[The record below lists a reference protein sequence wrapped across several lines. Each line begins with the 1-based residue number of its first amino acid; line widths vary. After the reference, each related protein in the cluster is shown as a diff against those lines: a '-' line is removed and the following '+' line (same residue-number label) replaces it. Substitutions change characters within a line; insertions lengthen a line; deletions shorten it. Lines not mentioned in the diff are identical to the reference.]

1 MNPLAVQAAPSTLRV
16 LHWHVHGSWST
27 AFVQGGHTYL
37 LPVSTDSHGHCHGGR
52 PAAWDWPD
60 SAVEVPIEELR
71 DAAPDVVVLQRP
83 EELDLVERHLG
94 RRPGVDLP
102 AVYVEH
108 NTPRGDVPLT
118 QHPLADRNDV
128 LLVHVSDFN
137 DLMWDSGRAPT
148 TVVPHGVLDPGH
160 HYTGELDRAAVVIN
174 EPLRRGRITGTD
186 LLPRLARGAGL
197 DVFGM
202 GVDGLAAGLGLG
214 PTGLIPGGL
223 REIGDLPQGRL
234 HGEMARRRVY
244 LHTARWTSLGLSLI
258 EAMALGMPVVSL
270 ATTEAVV
277 AVPPDAGVLAT
288 RVDDMVTAL
297 AGLVA
302 QPERAT
308 AMGRC
313 ARAVA
318 LAEFGLDAFLL
329 RWDRLLAEVTR

>member
-1 MNPLAVQAAPSTLRV
+1 MHSFGVWGGRLKLRI

-37 LPVSTDSHGHCHGGR
+37 LPVSTDAGGQRHGGR
-52 PAAWDWPD
+52 PAAWQWPD
-60 SAVEVPIEELR
+60 SALEVAVEELR

-83 EELDLVERHLG
+83 EELDLVECHLG

-118 QHPLADRNDV
+118 RHPLAERDDV

-148 TVVPHGVLDPGH
+148 AVVPHGVLDPGH
-160 HYTGELDRAAVVIN
+160 RYTGELDRAAVVVN

-202 GVDGLAAGLGLG
+202 GIDGLAAGLGLG
-214 PTGLIPGGL
+214 PDRL

-288 RVDDMVTAL
+288 RVDDLVAAL

-302 QPERAT
+302 EPERASS
-308 AMGRC
+308 MGRC

-318 LAEFGLDAFLL
+318 LAEFGLDAFVA

>member
-1 MNPLAVQAAPSTLRV
+1 
-16 LHWHVHGSWST
+16 
-27 AFVQGGHTYL
+27 VQGGHTYL
-37 LPVSTDSHGHCHGGR
+37 LPVSTDAGGQRHGGR
-52 PAAWDWPD
+52 PAAWQWPD
-60 SAVEVPIEELR
+60 SALEVAVEELR

-118 QHPLADRNDV
+118 RHPLAERDDV

-148 TVVPHGVLDPGH
+148 AVVPHGVLDPGH
-160 HYTGELDRAAVVIN
+160 RYTGELDRAAVVVN

-202 GVDGLAAGLGLG
+202 GIDGLAAGLGLG
-214 PTGLIPGGL
+214 PDRL

>member
-1 MNPLAVQAAPSTLRV
+1 MNPLGVQAAPSKLRV

-37 LPVSTDSHGHCHGGR
+37 LPVSTDAGGQRHGGR
-52 PAAWDWPD
+52 PAAWQWPD
-60 SAVEVPIEELR
+60 SALEVPIEELR

-118 QHPLADRNDV
+118 RHPLAERDDV

-148 TVVPHGVLDPGH
+148 AVVPHGVLDPGH
-160 HYTGELDRAAVVIN
+160 RYTGELDRAAVVVN

-202 GVDGLAAGLGLG
+202 GIDGLAAGLGLG
-214 PTGLIPGGL
+214 PDRL

-288 RVDDMVTAL
+288 RVDDLVAGL

-302 QPERAT
+302 EPERASS
-308 AMGRC
+308 MGSC
-313 ARAVA
+313 ARRVA

>member
-1 MNPLAVQAAPSTLRV
+1 MNPSTVQGAPSKLRI

-37 LPVSTDSHGHCHGGR
+37 LPVSIDSRGYRHGGR
-52 PAAWDWPD
+52 PAAWHWPD
-60 SAVEVPIEELR
+60 SALEVPIEELR

-83 EELDLVERHLG
+83 EELDLVECHLG

-118 QHPLADRNDV
+118 RHPLAERDDV

-148 TVVPHGVLDPGH
+148 AVVPHGVLDPGH
-160 HYTGELDRAAVVIN
+160 RYTGELDRAAVVVN

-202 GVDGLAAGLGLG
+202 GIDGLAAGLGLG
-214 PTGLIPGGL
+214 PDRLC
-223 REIGDLPQGRL
+223 EIGDLPQGRL

-288 RVDDMVTAL
+288 RVDDLVAAL

-302 QPERAT
+302 KPERAT

>member
-1 MNPLAVQAAPSTLRV
+1 
-16 LHWHVHGSWST
+16 VHGSWST
-27 AFVQGGHTYL
+27 AFVQGAHTYL
-37 LPVSTDSHGHCHGGR
+37 LPVSTDSHGHRHGGR
-52 PAAWDWPD
+52 PAAWHWPD
-60 SAVEVPIEELR
+60 SALEVPIEELR

-118 QHPLADRNDV
+118 RHPLADRNDV

-148 TVVPHGVLDPGH
+148 AVVPHGVLDPGH
-160 HYTGELDRAAVVIN
+160 RYTGELDRAAVVVN

-202 GVDGLAAGLGLG
+202 GIDGLAAGLGLG
-214 PTGLIPGGL
+214 SDRLC
-223 REIGDLPQGRL
+223 EIGDLPQGRL

-277 AVPPDAGVLAT
+277 AVPPHAGVLAT
-288 RVDDMVTAL
+288 RVDDLVAGL

-302 QPERAT
+302 EPERASS
-308 AMGRC
+308 MGSC
-313 ARAVA
+313 ARRVA

-329 RWDRLLAEVTR
+329 RWDRLLAEATR